1 MFGEFLNI
9 VFKSI
14 KLDRSL
20 YKDNK
25 NFGEA
30 AIYFA
35 GLIMI
40 LDGVA
45 GAVAANTVVKTAIG
59 VSGLTAIITW
69 FVWAILI
76 YVIGVKLFPDKD
88 TKIPFKKVLT
98 AVGFAH
104 APGLIRFFAVT
115 PELMIPIIFLTQ
127 FWIFAGLIISTKQI
141 LNLKSNMIWP
151 FFNVF
156 SSKNNSGL
164 LFVTLINFNK
174 SLTNIDLVTI
184 SKLDEIILF
193 LSNDTSET
201 SDFIYSKD
209 RGLFEKNIVAPTV
222 LAFILKLNGSI
233 VNLIFFKSNSKFL
246 LVWIILF
253 FIWLLNLSVSIPM
266 VLK

>member
-9 VFKSI
+9 IFKSI

-141 LNLKSNMIWP
+141 LNLKSNM
-151 FFNVF
+151 
-156 SSKNNSGL
+156 
-164 LFVTLINFNK
+164 K
-174 SLTNIDLVTI
+174 SFGIV
-184 SKLDEIILF
+184 F
-193 LSNDTSET
+193 LS
-201 SDFIYSKD
+201 FLI
-209 RGLFEKNIVAPTV
+209 IVF
-222 LAFILKLNGSI
+222 LSI
-233 VNLIFFKSNSKFL
+233 SFVMSRMDAMPISQIS
-246 LVWIILF
+246 
-253 FIWLLNLSVSIPM
+253 
-266 VLK
+266 